1 MESYFKSAEGKF
13 IAFGENLTDNILEA
27 TFN

>member
-1 MESYFKSAEGKF
+1 MESCFKSAEGKF
-13 IAFGENLTDNILEA
+13 IAFGENLTGNILQE